1 MREIIARRLWN
12 IPQTVEWWNL
22 FGHADVKIMVI
33 AFLRA
38 FAPCAPLRLICSQ
51 NRARCCVNGY
61 VVAFK
66 FLKPVNLDFILMQ
79 KFSKTLF

>member
-1 MREIIARRLWN
+1 M
-12 IPQTVEWWNL
+12 VE
-22 FGHADVKIMVI
+22 FVRDADVKIIAI

-38 FAPCAPLRLICSQ
+38 FAPLRLICSQ
-51 NRARCCVNGY
+51 SRARCCVNKY

-79 KFSKTLF
+79 KLSKALF